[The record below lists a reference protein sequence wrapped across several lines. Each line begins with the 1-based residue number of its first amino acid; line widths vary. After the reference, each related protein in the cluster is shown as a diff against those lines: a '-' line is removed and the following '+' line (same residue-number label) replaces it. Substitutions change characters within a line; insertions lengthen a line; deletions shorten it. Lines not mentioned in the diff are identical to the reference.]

1 MTKMVFRLLCAF
13 STGIHRCNSQDI
25 QKRTA
30 SILYP
35 LYRRKDK
42 VQRSGTELP
51 TSVCKIVRSAT
62 LNANADALE
71 SADLQLFFFT
81 LDEDEALFLGP
92 DCIGSAGLKGAIGWW
107 SLLWRYT
114 AHLHYRTVSLL
125 PSLSRRV

>member
-1 MTKMVFRLLCAF
+1 MTKMVFRLPCAF
-13 STGIHRCNSQDI
+13 STGIHRFNSQDI

-30 SILYP
+30 SIFYP

-51 TSVCKIVRSAT
+51 TSVCKIIRGAT
-62 LNANADALE
+62 LNANALE

-92 DCIGSAGLKGAIGWW
+92 DCISSAGQKEATGWW
-107 SLLWRYT
+107 RLLWRYT